1 MRTPRFYT
9 RQALHKDKSV
19 LLEPTPSHHLIRVLR
34 SKPGSSVLLF
44 NGDGCEYQAVYESNE
59 EKLARVHITSA
70 HKPSRE
76 SRLRIHIGQ
85 GISRGERMD
94 MVMQKSVELG
104 VQAITPLWTQRSQVR
119 LDGKRLAKRLSHWE
133 GIVVSACEQ
142 SGRVQLPSLSP
153 ACSLPEWLAPRI
165 ENETCLVL
173 DPEAEQVLTDIRPI
187 QQARVLIGPE
197 GGLEDSEIEKA
208 VEAGFSRV
216 KLGPR
221 TLRTETAALTILASM
236 QTLWGDLS

>member
-9 RQALHKDKSV
+9 HQALHKDQLV
-19 LLEPTPSHHLIRVLR
+19 LLEQTPSHHLIRVLR
-34 SKPGSSVLLF
+34 SKPGSTVLLF
-44 NGDGCEYQAVYESNE
+44 NGDGREYQAMYEGNE
-59 EKLARVHITSA
+59 GKLARVHITNSQE
-70 HKPSRE
+70 PRRE

-94 MVMQKSVELG
+94 LVMQKSVELG
-104 VQAITPLWTQRSQVR
+104 VQAITPLWTTRSQVQ

-142 SGRVQLPSLSP
+142 SGRSQLPSLAP
-153 ACSLPEWLAPRI
+153 ACSLPEWLSPRI
-165 ENETCLVL
+165 ENETRLVL
-173 DPEAEQVLTDIRPI
+173 DPDAEKVLTDLRPVR
-187 QQARVLIGPE
+187 QARVLIGPE
-197 GGLEDSEIEKA
+197 GGLEASEIEKA

-221 TLRTETAALTILASM
+221 ILRTETATLAILAAM

>member
-9 RQALHKDKSV
+9 NQALHKDQSV
-19 LLEPTPSHHLIRVLR
+19 LLEQTPSHHLIRVLR
-34 SKPGSSVLLF
+34 SKPGSTVVLF
-44 NGDGCEYQAVYESNE
+44 NGDGCEYQAVYTGDEN
-59 EKLARVHITSA
+59 KLARVHIASA
-70 HKPSRE
+70 HEPVRE

-94 MVMQKSVELG
+94 LVMQKSVELG
-104 VQAITPLWTQRSQVR
+104 VQAITPLWTRRSQVQ

-133 GIVVSACEQ
+133 GIMVSACEQ
-142 SGRVQLPSLSP
+142 SGRVQLPSLSS
-153 ACSLPEWLAPRI
+153 ACGLQDWLSTRV
-165 ENETCLVL
+165 ENETSLVL
-173 DPEAEQVLTDIRPI
+173 DPEAKQVLTDITPM
-187 QQARVLIGPE
+187 QQVSILIGPE

-208 VEAGFSRV
+208 VRVGFSRV

-221 TLRTETAALTILASM
+221 VLRTETAALAILAAM

>member
-9 RQALHKDKSV
+9 NQALHTDQLV
-19 LLEPTPSHHLIRVLR
+19 LLEQTPSHHLIRVLR
-34 SKPGSSVLLF
+34 SKPGSTVLLF
-44 NGDGCEYQAVYESNE
+44 NGDGQEYQAVYEGNE
-59 EKLARVHITSA
+59 GKLARVHIASA
-70 HKPSRE
+70 QEPLRE

-104 VQAITPLWTQRSQVR
+104 VQAITPLWTRRSQVQ

-142 SGRVQLPSLSP
+142 SGRSQLPSLAP
-153 ACSLPEWLAPRI
+153 ACSLPEWLSTRT
-165 ENETCLVL
+165 ENETRLVL
-173 DPEAEQVLTDIRPI
+173 DPDAEKVLTDIRPV

-197 GGLEDSEIEKA
+197 GGLEASEIEKA

-221 TLRTETAALTILASM
+221 ILRTETATLAILAAM